1 MRIHKFKQAF
11 TMLELIFVIVILG
24 IVSSVGA
31 SLIANVYD
39 SYISQKALHN
49 ATTKT
54 DLAVKQIAARLTFR
68 VKQSVIGKKLDGTY
82 LEITQ
87 IVPGDQY
94 RILEWIGYDNDS
106 FSAKEGKGWSGFC
119 DIAASTKA
127 KLSSPGSGLGQTKKI
142 IENLGG
148 VITDAVVIFNAE
160 YYSESGTVKR
170 YTPQTMGFDG
180 LAAATTIS
188 PVTGLGGT
196 PKTLIKVSD
205 KGAAVEKTLYDQ
217 YKLAWSAY
225 AIVPEQQTD
234 DANTAVDESKLF
246 NLKLYYNY
254 QPWKDETYADG
265 NSSMLVED
273 VNVFKF
279 QGIGNILR
287 FKICVQEKISSS
299 DTVNICKEKAVI
311 R

>member
-1 MRIHKFKQAF
+1 MMAPTFKRAF

-24 IVSSVGA
+24 IVSSIGS
-31 SLIANVYD
+31 SLIANVYE
-39 SYISQKALHN
+39 SYINQKALHN

-68 VKQSVIGKKLDGTY
+68 VNQSVIGKKLDGTY
-82 LEITQ
+82 LAISQIT
-87 IVPGDQY
+87 PGDQY

-106 FSAKEGKGWSGFC
+106 LSAKNKNGWSGFC
-119 DIAASTKA
+119 DITASTKSR
-127 KLSSPGSGLGQTKKI
+127 LSTPGSKLNKTKKI

-188 PVTGLGGT
+188 PVTGLAGGT
-196 PKTLIKVSD
+196 GKTIIKVSD
-205 KGAAVEKTLYDQ
+205 SSVEKTLYDQ

-225 AIVPEQQTD
+225 AIVPEQQID
-234 DANTAVDESKLF
+234 DANTTVDESKLF

-254 QPWKDETYADG
+254 QPWKGDTYADG
-265 NSSMLVED
+265 SSSMLVED

-279 QGIGNILR
+279 QGIGNTLR

-299 DTVNICKEKAVI
+299 ETVNICKEKAVI